1 MTKTKMTDE
10 QRKEAR
16 RLASKKWYE
25 THKKAKTVY
34 GTTPEAA
41 AKIAKPAVKRG
52 RPAKKAVNKADKAAE
67 KKAEKKAAKLAV
79 LKAKLKDAKA
89 AEKAAWREFRMA
101 DKTYQK
107 LNRKWEKAAAAVK
120 HLKAKFLDL
129 G

>member
-25 THKKAKTVY
+25 AHKKAKTVY

-41 AKIAKPAVKRG
+41 AKIAKSGLEKKAVAKRG
-52 RPAKKAVNKADKAAE
+52 RPAKKADKAAE
-67 KKAEKKAAKLAV
+67 KKAAKLDM

-101 DKTYQK
+101 DKTYQM
-107 LNRKWEKAAAAVK
+107 LNRKWEKAAAAVNR
-120 HLKAKFLDL
+120 LRAKIVEL